1 MTVETLHP
9 HKSRVGAGGLPHLGH
24 DLRRPRARV
33 AMHRRRLQ
41 SGWEHMW
48 DPAGGVGVGS
58 CHTMVMIFA
67 DREPEWRCNAAA
79 CGAVGS
85 TYGIRLEEW
94 K

>member
-24 DLRRPRARV
+24 DLRRPRVRV

-48 DPAGGVGVGS
+48 DPAGGVGVGWWTRQ
-58 CHTMVMIFA
+58 CH
-67 DREPEWRCNAAA
+67 R
-79 CGAVGS
+79 VGME
-85 TYGIRLEEW
+85 TCL
-94 K
+94 